1 MCQFRI
7 YYISGKGMTS
17 QERAA
22 LVSSARPSSMSS
34 QFAAIAAASASTR
47 DDDSPPASEGG
58 LKGKLDQMKQ
68 DDTSMEIKQEH
79 DETNGHM
86 DMGGKGIKTEIKRE
100 IKMEDCQ
107 IKEEIKTEPPSPSD
121 NADIKAPASMEMIQ
135 PTMDQAQRKCS
146 KFISLIGRFLILIV
160 IFD

>member
-1 MCQFRI
+1 
-7 YYISGKGMTS
+7 MTS

-22 LVSSARPSSMSS
+22 LSSSARPTSSVSS

-58 LKGKLDQMKQ
+58 MKGKLDQIKQ
-68 DDTSMEIKQEH
+68 EDTSMDIKQEN
-79 DETNGHM
+79 DDTNGHM

-100 IKMEDCQ
+100 IKMEDSQ

-121 NADIKAPASMEMIQ
+121 SADIKPPQSMEMIQ
-135 PTMDQAQRKCS
+135 PSMDQTQRKCS
-146 KFISLIGRFLILIV
+146 RFLLMLKYKLWN
-160 IFD
+160 